1 MEPLTFEAVSRNPE
15 LLQALIRQARRERAE
30 AIYRLIVEPVKSLF
44 TVERSPCLSY
54 ASRCCAESLRASAAR
69 SATSFTGR

>member
-30 AIYRLIVEPVKSLF
+30 AIHRLIVEPIKSLF
-44 TVERSPCLSY
+44 TERAHH
-54 ASRCCAESLRASAAR
+54 ASRTHLAA
-69 SATSFTGR
+69 APKA